1 MDEVM
6 EILLMYDCFGYVG
19 SKEDIS
25 LPLSAK
31 GCGIP
36 NLLMLRRWYRALVSK
51 PN

>member
-1 MDEVM
+1 MDEVL
-6 EILLMYDCFGYVG
+6 EIPLMYDCFGYVG

-25 LPLSAK
+25 LPFNAE

-36 NLLMLRRWYRALVSK
+36 NLLMQRRQYRPLVSK

>member
-6 EILLMYDCFGYVG
+6 EILLAYNCFGYVG
-19 SKEDIS
+19 SKADIP
-25 LPLSAK
+25 LPFNAG

-36 NLLMLRRWYRALVSK
+36 NLLMLRREYRPLASK